1 VSDLFHDTTI
11 RLLKDLRAD
20 HLDVCENVVIE
31 EIRRLPPSPFHI
43 AIELSISNAPADA
56 VAHFDK
62 FFEIESQRMHVAA
75 AYTEMNGFDINPGR
89 WYCDSFAYSAYG
101 GHEDYD
107 WLSDWQSQNFSG
119 FTIRGL
125 ESLQAVYAG
134 PAFHQGKFRDV
145 SFMTSLLVVIKF
157 QKYVK
162 AAAAKMN
169 RLHFPLLVSAHDFDF
184 ISEITPCK

>member
-1 VSDLFHDTTI
+1 
-11 RLLKDLRAD
+11 LKELRAD
-20 HLDVCENVVIE
+20 HLDACENVVIE
-31 EIRRLPPSPFHI
+31 EIRRLSPSPFHI
-43 AIELSISNAPADA
+43 AIELSISNTPADA
-56 VAHFDK
+56 ASHFDK

-89 WYCDSFAYSAYG
+89 WYCDCFAYSAYG

-107 WLSDWQSQNFSG
+107 WLSDWQSQNFPR

-134 PAFHQGKFRDV
+134 PAFHQNEFRDV

-162 AAAAKMN
+162 AAAAEMA

-184 ISEITPCK
+184 ISEIVPRK